1 MVADGANQALVV
13 LGANSRAFDS
23 NTVDRATYFAV
34 MGLLQDTC

>member
-1 MVADGANQALVV
+1 MVVDGANQALV

-23 NTVDRATYFAV
+23 NTVDRVTYFAV